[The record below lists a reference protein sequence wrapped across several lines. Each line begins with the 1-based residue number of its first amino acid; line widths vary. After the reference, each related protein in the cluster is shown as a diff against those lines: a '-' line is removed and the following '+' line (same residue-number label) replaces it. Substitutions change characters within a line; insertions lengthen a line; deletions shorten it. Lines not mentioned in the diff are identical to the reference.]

1 MLFEGQPITAHCG
14 SEYLCIVK
22 QPHGESIAIVD
33 AIAIIRPDD
42 SLDILEEPLRQ
53 DWYLDIGD
61 GLIERAERL
70 YLDYLEITG
79 KGGSHNFSKDEI
91 KQYSIKGRMM

>member
-14 SEYLCIVK
+14 SEYLCIIK
-22 QPHGESIAIVD
+22 QPHGENIATVD

-70 YLDYLEITG
+70 YLDYLELTG